1 MGGMLLGM
9 RDGIPRVVLGTAVH
23 NGGRRGLEE
32 FSFHEER
39 ILLATLDWA
48 GYAAFGDGGKPE
60 LVELASETSEGA
72 SEICDA
78 VGDSFDW

>member
-1 MGGMLLGM
+1 MGGMLLGI
-9 RDGIPRVVLGTAVH
+9 RDEIPRLVLGTAVH

-39 ILLATLDWA
+39 ILLARLGCT
-48 GYAAFGDGGKPE
+48 GYAAIGDGGTPE
-60 LVELASETSEGA
+60 LVELASEISEGA

-78 VGDSFDW
+78 VGDRFD